1 MKEKNIMNE
10 KEQYETCHKC
20 KANFMIY
27 IVVGKKKIK
36 NKKKLPQLVAVAFK
50 QTVFVMVVI

>member
-20 KANFMIY
+20 KAKFMIY
-27 IVVGKKKIK
+27 IVVGKKIRKRKTTTTCGSSI
-36 NKKKLPQLVAVAFK
+36 
-50 QTVFVMVVI
+50 